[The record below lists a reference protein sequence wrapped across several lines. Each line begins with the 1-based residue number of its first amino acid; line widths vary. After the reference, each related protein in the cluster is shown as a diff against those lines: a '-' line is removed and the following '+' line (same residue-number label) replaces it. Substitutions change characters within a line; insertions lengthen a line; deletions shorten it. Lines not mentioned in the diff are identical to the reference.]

1 MLTTISINK
10 SESGWPSAY
19 SPSSDDIKAY
29 LLGWRMCNSDGT
41 APYVSGDKYWQRWND
56 ASIMVA
62 AVPTTGY
69 PDSEQYTAIVANET
83 GEAVAV
89 TIGKDIR
96 VFRGETTLNTPTPA
110 EMSLEWEEIEESIE
124 DRLTADHK
132 YIIYMDGKANDTGVL
147 DVTLTATDGVTTE
160 TATAWTDADTNYT
173 RKYIIFTPTTTANWQ
188 LKLSSSYTAST
199 PIDYTFRKPV
209 IIDLTKEGEL
219 PVKLQELYGVTN
231 WEDMTNEQLIA
242 YFDSIGFVPSFKSGN
257 VDIGG
262 VSAIML
268 INTGINLLDTTFE
281 SGDIDSTGNIED
293 IAKIRTVDKVP
304 IQPNTAYIFSNNKS
318 YTTIVAHYYDEAE
331 DYVGSAS
338 IGVAAFTT
346 PNTAKFI
353 RLVATGTD
361 TTILGQLEEGT
372 VSTTYTAPRT
382 DSVTIPATVKLLALN
397 GKCNEVDINLGLY
410 IKRLESETVTV
421 SSGSA
426 TTLIEGTGNCKL
438 YSATGVEYS
447 GTISGTTVTTAAPD
461 GNYTIIYELA
471 TEVYENV
478 TIDRS
483 NWNFGSNNQL
493 LAKVPLI
500 YDINGNLYYNGTDN
514 YAYNRVNILEI

>member
-173 RKYIIFTPTTTANWQ
+173 RKYIIFTPATTADWQ
-188 LKLSSSYTAST
+188 LKLVSSYTAST

-209 IIDLTKEGEL
+209 IIDLTDEGEL
-219 PVKLQELYGVTN
+219 PVKLQELYEVTD
-231 WEDMTNEQLIA
+231 WEDLTDEQLTA
-242 YFDSIGFVPSFKSGN
+242 YFDSVGFVSSFKSGN
-257 VDIGG
+257 VDIDG
-262 VSAIML
+262 VSAITL
-268 INTGINLLDTTFE
+268 VNTGINLLDTTFE

-293 IAKIRTVDKVP
+293 VAKIRTVDKVP
-304 IQPNTAYIFSNNKS
+304 VQPSTAYIFSNDKA

-338 IGVAAFTT
+338 IGVATFTT

-361 TTILGQLEEGT
+361 TTILGQLEEGMA
-372 VSTTYTAPRT
+372 STAYTAPRT
-382 DSVTIPATVKLLALN
+382 DSVTIPATVKLLAVN
-397 GKCNEVDINLGLY
+397 DKYNEVDINLGLY
-410 IKRLESETVTV
+410 IKRVESETVTV

-426 TTLIEGTGNCKL
+426 TTLIEGTGNCVL
-438 YSATGVEYS
+438 YSDEGVEYS
-447 GTISGTTVTTAAPD
+447 GTISGTAVTTVAPD
-461 GNYTIIYELA
+461 DDYTIIYELA
-471 TEVYENV
+471 TEVYEEV

-493 LAKVPLI
+493 LTKYPLI
-500 YDINGNLYYNGTDN
+500 YDINGSLYYNGTDN
-514 YAYNRVNILEI
+514 YTYNRVNILEI